1 MARIIQDF
9 QELIGHTP
17 LVEIKRLPQ
26 APLFKA
32 RLVLKLESFNP
43 AGSVKDRT
51 ALSMIQEA
59 EEKGLLKPGSVIVEP
74 TSGNTGIGLAALSA
88 SRGYRVILTM
98 PDTMSPER
106 QNILRSYGAEIVLT
120 PGKEGMTGAVEKA
133 EALCREIPGSFLPG
147 QFDNPGN
154 PRIHYRTTGPE
165 IWEDT
170 EGAVDIFV
178 AGVGTGGTL
187 TGTGRYLKEKKS
199 HVQIVAVEPARSPLL
214 SEGRSG
220 SHGLQGIGANFIP
233 PVLDRS
239 LVDRII
245 PVHEKDAYDA
255 ARSLSRREGYSVGIS
270 GGAALYAAMT
280 LAMSEAC
287 RGKLIVALMPDG
299 GDRYYS
305 TPLFTEDQTE
315 AL

>member
-106 QNILRSYGAEIVLT
+106 QNILRAYGAEIVLT